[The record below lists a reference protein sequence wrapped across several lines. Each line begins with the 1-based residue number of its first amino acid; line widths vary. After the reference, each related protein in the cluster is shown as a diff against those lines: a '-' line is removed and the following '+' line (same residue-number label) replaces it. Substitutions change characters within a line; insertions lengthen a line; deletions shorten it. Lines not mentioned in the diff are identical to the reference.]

1 MHKEVECSLTFML
14 CILHGRVVN
23 FCLAVFT
30 LELKT
35 KAQHSLV
42 YVQYKFD
49 GDEHEVQVDPHG
61 NSKKNSTPYYRTMET
76 TKKRL
81 KSITENTKP
90 SASILIDLEEAGG
103 ISNVKSSGEI
113 VRNIR
118 QAKHYRTT
126 GNSSNTASGVT
137 NDLQIRGQGWQYVC
151 PRGCRRARVLYFVS
165 I

>member
-1 MHKEVECSLTFML
+1 M
-14 CILHGRVVN
+14 
-23 FCLAVFT
+23 
-30 LELKT
+30 
-35 KAQHSLV
+35 
-42 YVQYKFD
+42 
-49 GDEHEVQVDPHG
+49 QVDPHG
-61 NSKKNSTPYYRTMET
+61 NSKKKSTPYYRTMET
-76 TKKRL
+76 TKERS
-81 KSITENTKP
+81 KSITQNTKP

>member
-1 MHKEVECSLTFML
+1 M
-14 CILHGRVVN
+14 
-23 FCLAVFT
+23 AVFT

-35 KAQHSLV
+35 IALHSLV

-49 GDEHEVQVDPHG
+49 RDEHEVQVDPHG

-76 TKKRL
+76 TKERL
-81 KSITENTKP
+81 KSITQNTKP

-137 NDLQIRGQGWQYVC
+137 NDPLLEAICTCKSEIRDGNM
-151 PRGCRRARVLYFVS
+151 FVREVVAAPELS
-165 I
+165 HETQELN